1 MTDISLVSLSIRSP
15 RSPLPHLAVVGL
27 FFFSAIGAPSILA
40 EDEPDA
46 TEIAPSVAGSNLDAD
61 TKTISYHDDVLP
73 ILRANC
79 FGCHQG
85 AKQLGEYVMT
95 DFSGMLSGGESGDT
109 AIVPGD
115 SESSNLVSLITSHD
129 GVAEMPRAPRKPL
142 HETEV
147 DTIRRWIDQGA
158 KNDSPES
165 AGPRFDADHPPVY
178 AGAPTLPSMDLS
190 PNETSLAVA
199 GYHEICLIDPK
210 TSEMQSRLVGM
221 SPRINSVRFSPD
233 GSRIAAAGGTPGE
246 LGELQIWNAST
257 GELELSRL
265 ITYDTI
271 TGLSWSPDGTK
282 IAIGANDNTVR
293 ALDASTGEQVLFQ
306 GAHEDWI
313 RDTVFTPDGKH
324 LVSVARDMT
333 CKLTEVETERFIDNV
348 TSITPGAL
356 SGGLSSVAMHPTR
369 DEIVVGGADGVTKV
383 YRVFRQTKRQI
394 GDDAN
399 LVRNLPR
406 LNGRIR
412 QVVVNSTGTHIAA
425 VATIDGHS
433 ELRVWKYDFTGELT
447 DLLKTIL
454 GKRVANRSRNGKK
467 VVDEAVNAPVTQTLH
482 FELPNAAAYAIELAD
497 DGSVYVSA
505 NDGQIRHLN
514 PTGKL
519 VRTFHAVPQ
528 SLAEGREPSG
538 STAPGGLRHSAKGE
552 GPSGT
557 DRELDFTSTAKTD
570 DLPSESPIKLSEL
583 VELSVVPES
592 ISLTSPYDYVQLV
605 AIGTLADGS
614 TVDVT
619 RQVTISESEDYV
631 ASPSGLIRPQHDSTG
646 EVTVKLGSHQH
657 TLPIEITGQGDASV
671 DFIRDVNPVLSRLG
685 CNQGTCHG
693 AQKGKNGFRLS
704 LRGYDPIFDI
714 RALTDDLAARRI
726 NPSAPD
732 DSMMLRKPL
741 GTTPHEGGTLMKK
754 GDPYH
759 AVLHRWIA
767 DGSKLDLETPR
778 VSSLEV
784 FPKNPVVQSTD
795 AHQQVRIVATYANG
809 DSRDVTQ
816 EAFVSS
822 GNTEVATAE
831 AGGMLSAVRRGEAP
845 VLARFEGAYAAT
857 TLTVM
862 GDRSGYEQANVE
874 TWGRIDEMVAQKWD
888 RMKIVPS
895 EVADDATFLRR
906 LHLDLTGLPPSSQTV
921 REFLADE
928 TPSKLKRQA
937 VIDRLIGNEDFVEY
951 WTNKWA
957 DLLQVNRKFLG
968 VEGTKLYR
976 DWIRKAVEENRPYDE
991 FAYQILTAS
1000 GSNQTNP
1007 AASYYKVLRTP
1018 EDTMENTT
1026 HLFLGIRFNCNKCHD
1041 HPFERWTQDQ
1051 YYELAAYFAKVDRKK
1066 DPKSGNKKIGGTA
1079 VEGATPLFEIIA
1091 DSADSEVQHAR
1102 TGEDVVPSFPYEL
1115 AGNAV
1120 PEPAQHQTQVAQPND
1135 QTLVSSSGDSPTRRE
1150 ELAEW
1155 MTDPTNPYFARSYV
1169 NRVWGYMTGVG
1180 LIEPI
1185 DDIRAGNPP
1194 TNPQLLDY
1202 LTDEF
1207 IGSNFDT
1214 RHLMRLIVSSRTY
1227 QLSVQS
1233 NEWNE
1238 DDHLNYSHATPRRL
1252 PAEVI
1257 YDAVHS
1263 LTGATSQIPGMPAG
1277 TRAAAATDSGVALT
1291 DGFLANLGR
1300 PVRETACE
1308 CERGT
1313 DLQLGPVM
1321 ALISGPTIGTAISDP
1336 KNELEKIVAENSTNE
1351 AVTEEI
1357 FLRALG
1363 RYPSE
1368 QERAAFASIHSQIG
1382 GDHETLVKRLAD
1394 AEAAWT
1400 ERFPKLEASRKE
1412 MLTKLADD
1420 IAARRTAIAD
1430 ERAKMEAERQQ
1441 KIEDAAKKLAEQE
1454 ARLPELVDKFLADK
1468 KADTEWHPLTPTSL
1482 SASNQA
1488 TLTVQP
1494 DRSVLA
1500 SGKQGNGSYIVEFET
1515 HLTGITG
1522 FRVEALT
1529 DPSLPQNGPGRAG
1542 NFVVTEITV
1551 QAGSDLKAKPNELP
1565 TVKIARASADF
1576 LQNGFKIEATFD
1588 GNAGNQSAWA
1598 VSGAN
1603 GHEHWATFQFAKPIA
1618 SEGKTRLRFE
1628 LAQNHNAKEHQLGRF
1643 RISVTTAE
1651 GDIPLGLSETFA
1663 AAERTPA
1670 EQRGEALAKTINQ
1683 YISTISPDLKA
1694 ARDAVNTAKR
1704 PLPRDVQI
1712 ASLEK
1717 RRKRFETE
1725 TPVDPALIELRAN
1738 VERSKTQLASIR
1750 LTAAEDLVWALVNS
1764 PAFLFNH

>member
-1 MTDISLVSLSIRSP
+1 MIFRPHAFAWKEIVVTDISLIMLSIRSP

-27 FFFSAIGAPSILA
+27 FFFSALGAPPSSA
-40 EDEPDA
+40 EDEPTPA
-46 TEIAPSVAGSNLDAD
+46 EVPTSAAGLGVG
-61 TKTISYHDDVLP
+61 TVSYHRDVLP
-73 ILRANC
+73 VLRANC
-79 FGCHQG
+79 FGCHQA
-85 AKQLGEYVMT
+85 AKQRGEYVMT
-95 DFSGMLSGGESGDT
+95 DFDALLRGGESGE
-109 AIVPGD
+109 AAVVPGD
-115 SESSNLVSLITSHD
+115 ADASSLVSLITAHD
-129 GVAEMPRAPRKPL
+129 GIAEMPKAPRKPL

-147 DTIRRWIDQGA
+147 ATIQRWIQQGA
-158 KNDSPES
+158 INDSPQPS
-165 AGPRFDADHPPVY
+165 GPRIDANHPPVY
-178 AGAPTLPSMDLS
+178 AGPPTLPSIDLS
-190 PNETSLAVA
+190 PDGQVLAVA
-199 GYHEICLIDPK
+199 GYHEICLLDPQ
-210 TSEMQSRLVGM
+210 TGEMQTRLVGM
-221 SPRINSVRFSPD
+221 SPRINSVCFSPD

-257 GELELSRL
+257 GEQELSQQ
-265 ITYDTI
+265 ITFDTL
-271 TGLSWSPDGTK
+271 TGLSWSPDGSK

-293 ALDASTGEQVLFQ
+293 ALDATSGEQVLFQ

-313 RDTVFTPDGKH
+313 RDTVFSSDGKH

-369 DEIVVGGADGVTKV
+369 NEIVVGGADGVVKV

-399 LVRNLPR
+399 LFRNLPR

-412 QVVVNSTGTHIAA
+412 QVVVNSTGTHLAA

-447 DLLKTIL
+447 DLLKSIL
-454 GKRVANRSRNGKK
+454 SKRVANRSANGQKL
-467 VVDEAVNAPVTQTLH
+467 VEETINEPVTQTLL
-482 FELPNAAAYAIELAD
+482 FELPNAAAYAMDLTD
-497 DGSVYVSA
+497 DGSVFVAA
-505 NDGQIRHLN
+505 NDGLIRHLD

-519 VRTFHAVPQ
+519 VRSFPAVPQ
-528 SLAEGREPSG
+528 SDATSEEASHA
-538 STAPGGLRHSAKGE
+538 SAP
-552 GPSGT
+552 
-557 DRELDFTSTAKTD
+557 ELNFTSDAASNQD
-570 DLPSESPIKLSEL
+570 ASPESPITASEL
-583 VELSVVPES
+583 VELSVVPKT
-592 ISLTSPYDYVQLV
+592 ISLTSPYDYVQLI

-614 TVDVT
+614 TIDVT
-619 RQVTISESEDYV
+619 RQIKITQSEDYL
-631 ASPSGLIRPQHDSTG
+631 ASPSGLIRPQRNAIN
-646 EVTVKLGSHQH
+646 EVTITLGSHQQ
-657 TLPIEITGQGDASV
+657 TLPIEITGQANFDV

-726 NPSAPD
+726 NPAAPN

-741 GTTPHEGGTLMKK
+741 GITPHEGGTLMKE

-767 DGSKLDLETPR
+767 DGSKLDLKTPR
-778 VSSLEV
+778 VASLEV

-795 AHQQVRIVATYANG
+795 ARQQVRIVATYANG

-831 AGGMLSAVRRGEAP
+831 AGGMLRAVRRGEAP

-862 GDRSGYEQANVE
+862 GDRTGYEQANSD
-874 TWGRIDEMVAQKWD
+874 TWGRIDELVAQKWD

-906 LHLDLTGLPPSSQTV
+906 VHLDLTGLPPTSQMV

-928 TPSKLKRQA
+928 TPRKLKRQA
-937 VIDRLIGNEDFVEY
+937 IIDRLIGNEDFVEY

-1051 YYELAAYFAKVDRKK
+1051 YFELAAYFAKVDRKK
-1066 DPKSGNKKIGGTA
+1066 DPNSGDKKIGGTA

-1091 DSADSEVQHAR
+1091 DTADSEVQHGR
-1102 TGEDVVPSFPYEL
+1102 TGENVEPSFPYEL
-1115 AGNAV
+1115 AGKAADQ
-1120 PEPAQHQTQVAQPND
+1120 PAQQQSQTAAPNG
-1135 QTLVSSSGDSPTRRE
+1135 QTLVSHSNDPLTRRE
-1150 ELAEW
+1150 ELAKW
-1155 MTDPTNPYFARSYV
+1155 MTDPSNPYFARSYV
-1169 NRVWGYMTGVG
+1169 NRIWGYMTGVG

-1194 TNPQLLDY
+1194 SNPQLLDY
-1202 LTDEF
+1202 LTNEF

-1214 RHLMRLIVSSRTY
+1214 RHLMRLIVRSRTY

-1233 NEWNE
+1233 NEWNA

-1257 YDAVHS
+1257 FDAVHS
-1263 LTGATSQIPGMPAG
+1263 LTGATSHIPGMPAG
-1277 TRAAAATDSGVALT
+1277 TRAAAATDSGVSLT

-1336 KNELEKIVAENSTNE
+1336 KNQLEKIVAENSTDE

-1363 RYPSE
+1363 RLPSDK
-1368 QERAAFASIHSQIG
+1368 ERAAFATIHGQIQS
-1382 GDHETLVKRLAD
+1382 DHETLVERLAA
-1394 AEAAWT
+1394 AETAWS
-1400 ERFPKLEASRKE
+1400 ERFPQLEAGRQA

-1420 IAARRTAIAD
+1420 IATRRTESAD
-1430 ERAKMEAERQQ
+1430 ERAKMQAERQT
-1441 KIEDAAKKLAEQE
+1441 KIDAAAKKLADQE
-1454 ARLPELVDKFLADK
+1454 AKLPELVTAFLTEK
-1468 KADTEWHPLTPTSL
+1468 KADTEWHPLIPNSL
-1482 SASNQA
+1482 SATNQA
-1488 TLTVQP
+1488 TLTIQP

-1515 HLTGITG
+1515 DLSGITG

-1551 QAGSDLKAKPNELP
+1551 RAGSDLQAKPKDLP
-1565 TVKIARASADF
+1565 AVKIARASADF
-1576 LQNGFKIEATFD
+1576 LQNGFKIESTFD
-1588 GNAGNQSAWA
+1588 GNAGNQNAWA

-1603 GHEHWATFQFAKPIA
+1603 GHEHWATFQFAQPIA

-1663 AAERTPA
+1663 AVERTPA
-1670 EQRGEALAKTINQ
+1670 EQRGEALAKAIDQYVSTIN
-1683 YISTISPDLKA
+1683 PELKA
-1694 ARDAVNTAKR
+1694 ARDALNQAKR
-1704 PLPRDVQI
+1704 PLPEDSRIVELQT
-1712 ASLEK
+1712 
-1717 RRKRFETE
+1717 RRKRFEPE
-1725 TPVDPALIELRAN
+1725 TPIDPALVELRAN
-1738 VERSKTQLASIR
+1738 VERSKTQLANSR

>member
-1 MTDISLVSLSIRSP
+1 MIDISLVTLSKQSP
-15 RSPLPHLAVVGL
+15 RSPLPHLAVAGL
-27 FFFSAIGAPSILA
+27 FFFSALGSPPSSA
-40 EDEPDA
+40 ADEPDA
-46 TEIAPSVAGSNLDAD
+46 GNVSF
-61 TKTISYHDDVLP
+61 HDDVLP
-73 ILRANC
+73 ILRTNC

-95 DFSGMLSGGESGDT
+95 DFDALIRSGESGDA

-115 SESSNLVSLITSHD
+115 ADSSYLVSLITSHD
-129 GVAEMPRAPRKPL
+129 GVAEMPKSPRKPL

-147 DTIRRWIDQGA
+147 ETIRKWIEQGA
-158 KNDSPES
+158 SNDSPETS
-165 AGPRFDADHPPVY
+165 GPRFDADHPPIY
-178 AGAPTLPSMDLS
+178 AGPPTLPSIDLS
-190 PNETSLAVA
+190 PDEQTLAIA
-199 GYHEICLIDPK
+199 GYHEICLLDAN
-210 TSEMQSRLVGM
+210 SGEMQTRLVGI

-257 GELELSRL
+257 GELELSRQV
-265 ITYDTI
+265 TYDTI
-271 TGLSWSPDGTK
+271 TGLSWSPDGSK

-293 ALDASTGEQVLFQ
+293 ALNAASGEQVLFQ

-356 SGGLSSVAMHPTR
+356 SGGLSSVAMHPSR

-399 LVRNLPR
+399 LIRNLPR

-412 QVVVNSTGTHIAA
+412 QVVVNSAGTHLAA

-447 DLLKTIL
+447 DELKAIL
-454 GKRVANRSRNGKK
+454 GKRVANRSAEEKKK
-467 VVDEAVNAPVTQTLH
+467 VDESVNQTTTQTVH
-482 FELPNAAAYAIELAD
+482 FELPEAAAYSLELTD
-497 DGSVYVSA
+497 DGSVFVAA
-505 NDGQIRHLN
+505 NDGQIRHLDA
-514 PTGKL
+514 TGKL
-519 VRTFHAVPQ
+519 VRSFHAVPQ
-528 SLAEGREPSG
+528 YGAEGREPSG

-552 GPSGT
+552 GPLGT
-557 DRELDFTSTAKTD
+557 DRELDFSSTAKTD
-570 DLPSESPIKLSEL
+570 DLPSESPVNLSEL

-605 AIGTLADGS
+605 AIGKLRDGS

-619 RQVTISESEDYV
+619 RQITVSKSDAF
-631 ASPSGLIRPQHDSTG
+631 ASLPGGLIRPRGNSVG
-646 EVTVKLGSHQH
+646 EVTVSFGSHQH

-767 DGSKLDLETPR
+767 DGSKLDLQTPR
-778 VSSLEV
+778 VASLEIS
-784 FPKNPVVQSTD
+784 PRNPVVQSTD
-795 AHQQVRIVATYANG
+795 ARQQVRIVATYANG
-809 DSRDVTQ
+809 DIRDVTR
-816 EAFVSS
+816 EAFISS
-822 GNTEVATAE
+822 GNTEIATAKT
-831 AGGMLSAVRRGEAP
+831 GGLLQAVRRGEAP

-862 GDRSGYEQANVE
+862 GDRSGYEQAEVD
-874 TWGRIDEMVAQKWD
+874 TWGRIDELVAQKWD
-888 RMKIVPS
+888 RMKIIPS
-895 EVADDATFLRR
+895 DVANDATFLRR
-906 LHLDLTGLPPSSQTV
+906 VHLDLTGLPPTSQAV

-991 FAYQILTAS
+991 FAYEILTAS

-1066 DPKSGNKKIGGTA
+1066 DPDSGNRKIGGTA

-1115 AGNAV
+1115 AGNTAT
-1120 PEPAQHQTQVAQPND
+1120 EAEQQTRNAPSD
-1135 QTLVSSSGDSPTRRE
+1135 GQTLVSKSDDVPTRRE
-1150 ELAEW
+1150 ELANW

-1169 NRVWGYMTGVG
+1169 NRIWGYMTGVG

-1227 QLSVQS
+1227 QLSVES
-1233 NEWNE
+1233 NQWNE

-1257 YDAVHS
+1257 FDAVHS

-1336 KNELEKIVAENSTNE
+1336 KNELEKIVAENSTDE

-1363 RYPSE
+1363 RYPSDK
-1368 QERAAFASIHSQIG
+1368 ERAAFATIHSQIA
-1382 GDHETLVKRLAD
+1382 GDHETLVQRLAD
-1394 AEAAWT
+1394 AEAAWA

-1412 MLTKLADD
+1412 MLAKLAMD
-1420 IAARRTAIAD
+1420 IEARRAEIAD
-1430 ERAKMEAERQQ
+1430 ERAKMEAERQK
-1441 KIEDAAKKLAEQE
+1441 KIDEATQKLADQE
-1454 ARLPELVDKFLADK
+1454 AKLPELVNAFLKEK
-1468 KADTEWHPLTPTSL
+1468 KADTEWHPLTPTGL
-1482 SASNQA
+1482 SATNQA
-1488 TLTVQP
+1488 TLAVQP

-1500 SGKQGNGSYIVEFET
+1500 SGKQGNGSYIVDFET
-1515 HLTGITG
+1515 NLTGITG

-1551 QAGSDLKAKPNELP
+1551 RAGSAAAGSDEADTKPKDLP
-1565 TVKIARASADF
+1565 AVKIARASADF
-1576 LQNGFKIEATFD
+1576 LQNGFKIESTFD

-1603 GHEHWATFQFAKPIA
+1603 GHEHWATFQFAKPID

-1628 LAQNHNAKEHQLGRF
+1628 LAQNHNAKDHQLGRF
-1643 RISVTTAE
+1643 RISVTTDSGE
-1651 GDIPLGLSETFA
+1651 IPLGLSETFA

-1670 EQRGEALAKTINQ
+1670 DQRGEALSKAIDQ
-1683 YISTISPDLKA
+1683 YVSTLNPDLKS
-1694 ARDAVNTAKR
+1694 ARDGLNQAKR
-1704 PLPRDVQI
+1704 PLPEDEQI
-1712 ASLEK
+1712 VALQK
-1717 RRKRFETE
+1717 RLKRFEAE
-1725 TPVDPALIELRAN
+1725 TPIDPSLVELRSN
-1738 VERSKTQLASIR
+1738 VERSKTQLGSIR

>member
-1 MTDISLVSLSIRSP
+1 
-15 RSPLPHLAVVGL
+15 
-27 FFFSAIGAPSILA
+27 
-40 EDEPDA
+40 
-46 TEIAPSVAGSNLDAD
+46 
-61 TKTISYHDDVLP
+61 
-73 ILRANC
+73 
-79 FGCHQG
+79 
-85 AKQLGEYVMT
+85 MT
-95 DFSGMLSGGESGDT
+95 DFDALVRGGESGEA

-115 SESSNLVSLITSHD
+115 AEASQLISLITSHD
-129 GVAEMPRAPRKPL
+129 GVAEMPRPPRKPL

-147 DTIRRWIDQGA
+147 DMIRRWIDQGA
-158 KNDSPES
+158 TNDSPQ
-165 AGPRFDADHPPVY
+165 AGGPRFDANHPPVY
-178 AGAPTLPSMDLS
+178 SGPPTLPSIDLS
-190 PNETSLAVA
+190 PDETSLAVA
-199 GYHEICLIDPK
+199 GYHEICLIDPN
-210 TSEMQSRLVGM
+210 TGQMQSRLVGM
-221 SPRINSVRFSPD
+221 SPRINSIRFSPD
-233 GSRIAAAGGTPGE
+233 GARIAAAGGTPGE
-246 LGELQIWNAST
+246 LGELQVWDTST

-271 TGLSWSPDGTK
+271 TGLSWSPDGSK

-412 QVVVNSTGTHIAA
+412 QVVVNSTGTHLAA

-454 GKRVANRSRNGKK
+454 GKRVANRSANGKK
-467 VVDEAVNAPVTQTLH
+467 VVEEAVNAPVAQTLH
-482 FELPNAAAYAIELAD
+482 FELSDAAAYAMELTE
-497 DGSVYVSA
+497 DGSVFVAA
-505 NDGQIRHLN
+505 NDGQIRHLD

-519 VRTFHAVPQ
+519 IRTFHAVP
-528 SLAEGREPSG
+528 PSDPSSNTTHAV
-538 STAPGGLRHSAKGE
+538 STP
-552 GPSGT
+552 
-557 DRELDFTSTAKTD
+557 ELNFTSDAVSKDRPTETSIN
-570 DLPSESPIKLSEL
+570 PSDV
-583 VELSVVPES
+583 VELSVVPNS
-592 ISLTSPYDYVQLV
+592 IELTSPYDYVQLV
-605 AIGTLADGS
+605 AIGTLANGS

-619 RQVTISESEDYV
+619 RQITISQSKDFA
-631 ASPSGLIRPQHDSTG
+631 ASPSGLIRPQHNTTD
-646 EVTVKLGSHQH
+646 EVTIKLGSHQH
-657 TLPIEITGQGDASV
+657 TLPIEITGQSELGV

-741 GTTPHEGGTLMKK
+741 GITPHEGGTLMQK

-767 DGSKLDLETPR
+767 DGSKLDLETLR
-778 VSSLEV
+778 VTSLEI

-795 AHQQVRIVATYANG
+795 ARQQVRIVATYTNG
-809 DSRDVTQ
+809 ESRDVTQ

-822 GNTEVATAE
+822 GNSEVATAE
-831 AGGMLSAVRRGEAP
+831 TGGLLSAVRRGEAP

-874 TWGRIDEMVAQKWD
+874 TWGRIDEWVAQKWE

-895 EVADDATFLRR
+895 EIADDATFLRR
-906 LHLDLTGLPPSSQTV
+906 VHLDLTGLPPTSQTV

-928 TPSKLKRQA
+928 TPRKLKRQA
-937 VIDRLIGNEDFVEY
+937 IIDRLIGNEDFVEY

-1051 YYELAAYFAKVDRKK
+1051 YFELAAYFAKVDRKK

-1091 DSADSEVQHAR
+1091 DTADSEVQHGR
-1102 TGEDVVPSFPYEL
+1102 TGENVVPSFPYEL
-1115 AGNAV
+1115 AGATTEKPDKRQSQKAP
-1120 PEPAQHQTQVAQPND
+1120 PEQ
-1135 QTLVSSSGDSPTRRE
+1135 QTLVSQANDPPTRRE
-1150 ELAEW
+1150 ELAQW
-1155 MTDPTNPYFARSYV
+1155 MTDPSNPYFARSYV
-1169 NRVWGYMTGVG
+1169 NRIWGYMMGVG

-1227 QLSVQS
+1227 QLSVES
-1233 NEWNE
+1233 NRWNE
-1238 DDHLNYSHATPRRL
+1238 DDQLNYSHATPRRL

-1257 YDAVHS
+1257 FDAVHS

-1277 TRAAAATDSGVALT
+1277 ARAAAATDSGVALK

-1336 KNELEKIVAENSTNE
+1336 KNELEKIVAENSTDE

-1363 RYPSE
+1363 RYPTDK
-1368 QERAAFASIHSQIG
+1368 ERAAFSTIHDQIQS
-1382 GDHETLVKRLAD
+1382 DHETLVQRLAD
-1394 AEAAWT
+1394 AEATWK
-1400 ERFPKLEASRKE
+1400 ERLPQLESARKE
-1412 MLTKLADD
+1412 MLAKLAND
-1420 IAARRTAIAD
+1420 IAARRAEIA
-1430 ERAKMEAERQQ
+1430 EQRSKMEAERQQ
-1441 KIEDAAKKLAEQE
+1441 RIDAATKKLAEQQS
-1454 ARLPELVDKFLADK
+1454 RLPELVDAFLADK
-1468 KADTEWHPLTPTSL
+1468 KSDTEWHPLTPSKL
-1482 SASNQA
+1482 SATNQA

-1500 SGKQGNGSYIVEFET
+1500 SGKQGNGSYVVEFET

-1551 QAGSDLKAKPNELP
+1551 RAGSDEPGSDLAASPSELP
-1565 TVKIARASADF
+1565 AVKIARASADF
-1576 LQNGFKIEATFD
+1576 LQNGFKIESAFD
-1588 GNAGNQSAWA
+1588 GIDGNQSAWA

-1603 GHEHWATFQFAKPIA
+1603 GHEHWATFQFAKPIE
-1618 SEGKTRLRFE
+1618 SDGKTRLRFE

-1643 RISVTTAE
+1643 RISVTTAKGE
-1651 GDIPLGLSETFA
+1651 IPLGLSETFA

-1670 EQRGEALAKTINQ
+1670 EQRGDALAKAIDQYVSTIN
-1683 YISTISPDLKA
+1683 PELKA
-1694 ARDAVNTAKR
+1694 ARDALNQAKR
-1704 PLPRDVQI
+1704 PLPEDRQI
-1712 ASLEK
+1712 VELQT
-1717 RRKRFETE
+1717 RRKRFEAE
-1725 TPVDPALIELRAN
+1725 TPIDPALVQLRAN
-1738 VERSKTQLASIR
+1738 VEQSKTQLTNSR